1 VTFDWDKG
9 NLEHIAEHGVTR
21 AEAEEAV
28 DNDPLDLEVQMVA
41 GEERILQVG
50 PTRAGRMLMV
60 ATTWREEKA
69 ESGDGVSCVT
79 RFPRTLSTAE
89 RS

>member
-21 AEAEEAV
+21 AEAEEVV

-41 GEERILQVG
+41 GEEWILQVG
-50 PTRAGRMLMV
+50 PTRAGR
-60 ATTWREEKA
+60 
-69 ESGDGVSCVT
+69 C
-79 RFPRTLSTAE
+79 
-89 RS
+89 